1 MKPIKL
7 VAAATVSALTL
18 SLLTFSVQ
26 KSSSDS
32 SSKKDSGSNSAGV
45 VNASV
50 NGESDQ
56 TASSDQAPEI
66 GHVTQE
72 QPKPEDKIPAI
83 STEAEYVNDEIIITF
98 DENATEEEKQQARD
112 LVGASSADSFR
123 SIGGNSEVVQL
134 PAGTSVSEAMTT
146 VAKSDAVQT
155 PEPNYLVQT
164 TAVTSDP
171 LVSDG
176 QQWGMLGANSTPA
189 NQFGSNASGAWN
201 RGYTG
206 TNKTYVVVIDT
217 GIDVTH
223 PDLASNIWVNQAE
236 ANGRPGVDDDGN
248 GFIDDVNGFDFA
260 NFDGSVFDDARDD
273 AHGTHVAGIIGASA
287 NNGLGG
293 AGVNW
298 TTNIISAK
306 FIGQGGT
313 GSAAN
318 AIAAI
323 NYATMLRT
331 KMGLNI
337 VATNNSWGGF
347 GYSRAMLDAIKR
359 GGDAGILFV
368 AAAGNSAKTNEVQ
381 GFYPATYDCSTS
393 IRNWD
398 CVVSVGAS
406 TSDGTSAFF
415 SNYGKKTVDIAAPGQ
430 AIVSTVPGGYES
442 SNGTSMA
449 APHVTGALVLCN
461 SVNRGIFAGDA
472 RSALLSTAT
481 KAAALSE
488 LNVVGG
494 IVNIEALT
502 QNCAAGSSASMSSS
516 PISATAE
523 ARYTNLIHLKWKDNT
538 RGEFGHQILFTKGL
552 AGCTGTFSH
561 FAYIGPGLT
570 SYPAYGLDEASF
582 YCFRIVAL
590 RDAVRSNHVNSNLE
604 ITWTSNLP
612 FVYGQVLTSD
622 GMPVS
627 NAKVSWADARSQFM
641 ASDGDLQ
648 TYSNEDGE
656 YVLQIAPSSGTLWI
670 QTPVT
675 PSGTTAAHIYP
686 SPALPTSLSVGG
698 TMSVGQD
705 DLNVD
710 LTLPP
715 IDVITV
721 LIKDQVT
728 GLPAPGMRVTVP
740 GSPLNCEAPNNSWS
754 TTRYRLFAGA
764 GEQRSMGTGCRFWG
778 SNYSLSSDANGVVR
792 IPVISSSLY
801 KGQYSLTAVN
811 PASPSQVGLI
821 TISNSD
827 PNTVNELV
835 MPALRKVSGKL
846 LHADGTPAPGVTV
859 QWTADALPW
868 SYSSNVETRSGLDG
882 SYSLSIAPVPGML
895 WIETPRAP
903 YAASSDVSRNL
914 PPGFNAGG
922 DLPAST
928 ADQVVDLT
936 LPKFKDITFSVKDEL
951 TGQPLPGAQIEST
964 VRNQRCQTPHFS
976 GRPGNYA
983 LFPGAERSKITNG
996 CMFFFGTFG
1005 GNRLATNSNG
1015 EVKFT
1020 VIDWDVFKSPYT
1032 FTATHPTDT
1041 GRMGTK
1047 TFSLSTDS
1055 SNQEIVVLGK
1065 SAISGVAKLP
1075 NGQVVKNLRVIWTP
1089 DSWVWA
1095 GEGSATAVTDEFGR
1109 YTLRAAPGPGTLWV
1123 STPTRAPGSGP
1134 VIPQSDPPMP
1144 PGFQVGGSLTLGTT
1158 DIVKDLNL
1166 PPVRTVEFQVVDA
1179 YSLDPVPNALLRPNA
1194 PTSFDCETPQT
1205 NSLGRLYRTYTLF
1218 DTALTSRIQNNC
1230 RFWSGTWNSNSQVMA
1245 DATGKATITMI
1256 DDALF
1261 RNQYEVTSFHNLD
1274 AARRASVT
1282 FRATESVGLQT
1293 IVLPGTP
1300 SRPERPSAIPDTDE
1314 VTLSWHEPWN
1324 GGAFIDYYRVYQ
1336 SLDTDGPYETVNT
1349 GTCAGEINPTWRSC
1363 VVGGLTA
1370 GTRYY
1375 FAIVAHNIVGYGD
1388 RATISVATLQEESVQ
1403 LAPVMPSPTPTP
1415 TPTVAP
1421 APSPTPTPSAEVTP
1435 EPTPVPTRSAEQTP
1449 TPTPTPTPEPTVEV
1463 TPTPTPT
1470 PSAAPAPE
1478 PTPTPAPAPAPVPMS
1493 SAANDSSTR
1502 DYGLVHQ
1509 ISVLANDTAGSS
1521 DHPFAADSVKL
1532 CAIDNPETAEMNES
1546 EAPGSCTLSTV
1557 SVIGKGLFTVASNGT
1572 VRFEAVRS
1580 FTGEAAS
1587 AVKYQVT
1594 DGLGRIIGAEISVA
1608 VTPPPAPTAN
1618 PDNSTGPYD
1627 NLQAMLVTAND
1638 TAGAGS
1644 QLVSS
1649 SLSLSCAGIN
1659 GCVLSEGIANVAGQG
1674 AFSINSID
1682 GTVVFDPASDFSGTA
1697 TAISYNVWD
1706 VTGQRASSTYTPTV
1720 EPQPAPVTQPT
1731 PVTSPTPEPVV
1742 APSPSSSPTPTP
1754 EPTVDSTPAPAPAPM
1769 PAPAPPAEPTP
1780 TPEPVVQPTPD
1791 PVVAPSPEPTVDSTP
1806 RQVVPVEGPRQ
1817 AVGEMQQNSV
1827 DKIVHV
1833 PMAPRKTQTFTGVK
1847 SAVSFGAVLS
1857 EAGLTTSSKQ
1867 TLKIKVSKASQ
1878 KVCKVSGKSIKTL
1891 SKGTCFVQVSVTP
1904 KAKHKK
1910 TIAPVTKSW
1919 VINVS

>member
-7 VAAATVSALTL
+7 VAVATVSALTL
-18 SLLTFSVQ
+18 SLLAFSEHRPSRDSAVSP
-26 KSSSDS
+26 KDSASSS
-32 SSKKDSGSNSAGV
+32 V
-45 VNASV
+45 EVTNASV
-50 NGESDQ
+50 TEQSDQ
-56 TASSDQAPEI
+56 TASSEQVPEI
-66 GHVTQE
+66 GQVTQE

-83 STEAEYVNDEIIITF
+83 STDAEFVKDEIIITF

-112 LVGASSADSFR
+112 LIGAGSQDSFR

-134 PAGTSVSEAMTT
+134 PVGTSVSEAMTA
-146 VAKSDAVQT
+146 VAQSDAVQT
-155 PEPNYLVQT
+155 PEPNYLVT
-164 TAVTSDP
+164 TTNVASDP
-171 LVSDG
+171 LLVDG
-176 QQWGMLGANSTPA
+176 RQWGALGANSTPA
-189 NQFGSNASGAWN
+189 NQFGSNATGAWS

-206 TNKTYVVVIDT
+206 TDKTYVVVIDT

-223 PDLASNIWVNQAE
+223 PDLARNIWVNQAE
-236 ANGRPGVDDDGN
+236 ANGRPGIDDDGN
-248 GFIDDVNGFDFA
+248 GFIDDINGFDFA
-260 NFDGSVFDDARDD
+260 NYDGSVFDNARED
-273 AHGTHVAGIIGASA
+273 AHGTHVAGVIGASA
-287 NNGLGG
+287 NNGIGV

-306 FIGQGGT
+306 FIGPGGT
-313 GSAAN
+313 GTAAN

-347 GYSRAMLDAIKR
+347 GYSRAMIDAIKR

-368 AAAGNSAKTNEVQ
+368 AAAGNSARTNEVQ
-381 GFYPATYDCSTS
+381 GFYPATYNCSTT

-406 TSDGTSAFF
+406 TSDGSSAFF
-415 SNYGKKTVDIAAPGQ
+415 SNFGKKTVDIAAPGQ
-430 AIVSTVPGGYES
+430 SIISTVPGGYES
-442 SNGTSMA
+442 FNGTSMA
-449 APHVTGALVLCN
+449 APFVTGALVLCN
-461 SVNRGIFAGDA
+461 SVNRGVFAGDA
-472 RSALLSTAT
+472 RSVLLSTAT
-481 KAAALSE
+481 KVTELSE
-488 LNVVGG
+488 LNVAGG
-494 IVNIEALT
+494 IVNIEVLA
-502 QNCAAGSSASMSSS
+502 QNCAVGASASMSSS

-570 SYPAYGLDEASF
+570 SFPAYGLDEASF

-590 RDAVRSNHVNSNLE
+590 RDATTSRHVNSNLE

-627 NAKVSWADARSQFM
+627 NAKVSWTDSRSQF
-641 ASDGDLQ
+641 SENDGNLE

-670 QTPVT
+670 QTPDIGSET
-675 PSGTTAAHIYP
+675 RASHIIHP
-686 SPALPTSLSVGG
+686 SPALPSSLSVGG

-705 DLNVD
+705 DVNVD
-710 LTLPP
+710 LILPP
-715 IDVITV
+715 IDVISV
-721 LIKDQVT
+721 LVKDQVT
-728 GLPAPGMRVTVP
+728 GLPVPGMNVTV
-740 GSPLNCEAPNNSWS
+740 SNSRLNCEAPINNWS
-754 TTRYRLFAGA
+754 STRYRLFAGA

-778 SNYSLSSDANGVVR
+778 ASGRYPVMSDANGVVR
-792 IPVISSSLY
+792 IPVISSSLF
-801 KGQYSLTAVN
+801 KGQYSLTATN
-811 PASPSQVGLI
+811 PASRSQIGLI
-821 TISNSD
+821 SISNSD
-827 PNTVNELV
+827 PDALNEIV
-835 MPALRKVSGKL
+835 MPVLRNVAGKV

-859 QWTADALPW
+859 QWTTDSTPFGYEGTV
-868 SYSSNVETRSGLDG
+868 STVSSADG
-882 SYSLSIAPVPGML
+882 SYLLQIAPSSGTL
-895 WIETPRAP
+895 WVQSSRRP
-903 YAASSDVSRNL
+903 YAAGPDISRNI
-914 PPGFNAGG
+914 PAGFNAGG
-922 DLPAST
+922 TLDAGDGDL
-928 ADQVVDLT
+928 DMNLT
-936 LPKFKDITFSVKDEL
+936 LPKFIDITINVKDEL
-951 TGQPLPGAQIEST
+951 TGVGLSGARIEGPS
-964 VRNQRCQTPHFS
+964 RFQGCQAPYFS
-976 GRPGNYA
+976 GRAGNYA
-983 LFPGAERSKITNG
+983 LFPGSERSKIANG
-996 CMFFFGTFG
+996 CNFFFGTFNG
-1005 GNRLATNSNG
+1005 GQLSADANG
-1015 EVKFT
+1015 RVKIT
-1020 VIDWDVFKSPYT
+1020 VLHPEIFSRSLT
-1032 FTATHPTDT
+1032 FAATHPTDI
-1041 GRMGTK
+1041 GRNASKTLSISSDGTD
-1047 TFSLSTDS
+1047 L
-1055 SNQEIVVLGK
+1055 EIVVLGK
-1065 SAISGVAKLP
+1065 TTISGIAKLP
-1075 NGQVVKNLRVIWTP
+1075 DGQVVKNLAVRWTP
-1089 DSWVWA
+1089 NTSIFTDYSGV
-1095 GEGSATAVTDEFGR
+1095 STLTDEFGR
-1109 YTLRAAPGPGTLWV
+1109 YTLRVSPGAGTLWV
-1123 STPTRAPGSGP
+1123 NTPTRAPGSGP
-1134 VIPQSDPPMP
+1134 IIPVSDPPMP
-1144 PGFQVGGSLTLGTT
+1144 PGFQAGGSLTLGDT

-1194 PTSFDCETPQT
+1194 SASLDCETPQL
-1205 NSLGRLYRTYTLF
+1205 NSLGRFYRTYTLF

-1230 RFWSGTWNSNSQVMA
+1230 HFWSGTWNSNAQVMA
-1245 DATGKATITMI
+1245 DGMGKATITMI

-1261 RNQYEVTSFHNLD
+1261 RNQYEVTAFHNLD

-1300 SRPERPSAIPDTDE
+1300 SRPERPTAIPDTDE
-1314 VTLSWHEPWN
+1314 VSLSWHEPWN

-1336 SLDTDGPYETVNT
+1336 SLDTDGPYETVNA

-1388 RATISVATLQEESVQ
+1388 RATISVATLEDESVQ
-1403 LAPVMPSPTPTP
+1403 LDPVMPSPTPTP
-1415 TPTVAP
+1415 TPTPTVAP
-1421 APSPTPTPSAEVTP
+1421 TPTPTPSAEVTP
-1435 EPTPVPTRSAEQTP
+1435 EPTPVPTRSAEQSP
-1449 TPTPTPTPEPTVEV
+1449 TPTPTPTPSPTVEV

-1470 PSAAPAPE
+1470 PSAAPAPQ
-1478 PTPTPAPAPAPVPMS
+1478 PTPTPAPVPAPVPMS

-1502 DYGLVHQ
+1502 DYALVHQ

-1521 DHPFAADSVKL
+1521 DHPLAADSVKL
-1532 CAIDNPETAEMNES
+1532 CAIDNPETPEMNES

-1587 AVKYQVT
+1587 VVKYQVT
-1594 DGLGRIIGAEISVA
+1594 DSLGRIVGAEISVT

-1659 GCVLSEGIANVAGQG
+1659 GCVLSEGIANVSGQG
-1674 AFSINSID
+1674 AYSINSID

-1697 TAISYNVWD
+1697 TAITYNIWD
-1706 VTGQRASSTYTPTV
+1706 VTGQRASSTYIPTV
-1720 EPQPAPVTQPT
+1720 EPQPAPVVQPT

-1754 EPTVDSTPAPAPAPM
+1754 EPIVDTTPEPAPAPM
-1769 PAPAPPAEPTP
+1769 PAPAPTNEPTP
-1780 TPEPVVQPTPD
+1780 SPAPVIV
-1791 PVVAPSPEPTVDSTP
+1791 PSSEPTVDSTP

-1833 PMAPRKTQTFTGVK
+1833 PMAPRKTQTSTSVR
-1847 SAVSFGAVLS
+1847 SALLFGAVLS
-1857 EAGLTTSSKQ
+1857 EAGLTTSIKQ
-1867 TLKIKVSKASQ
+1867 TVKIKVSKASQ
-1878 KVCKVSGKSIKTL
+1878 KVCKVSGKSIKAL
-1891 SKGTCFVQVSVTP
+1891 SKGTCFVQVSVMP